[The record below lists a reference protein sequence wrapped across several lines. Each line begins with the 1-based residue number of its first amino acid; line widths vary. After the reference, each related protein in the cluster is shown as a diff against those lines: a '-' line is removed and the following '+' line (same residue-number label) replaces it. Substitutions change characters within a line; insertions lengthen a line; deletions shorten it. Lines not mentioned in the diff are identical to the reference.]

1 MQLRRTTGGLASDG
15 NDEDGTLHE
24 ANILPLEDRPL
35 EKEIPNLETSI
46 FREYVSFKECNDE
59 DGSNDDPCHH
69 HHYHY
74 HLSWI
79 MTMNIFTGLL
89 SIMDDY
95 DDLEFLKTYLSL
107 LWKWSIFTGKHSQ
120 DRT

>member
-1 MQLRRTTGGLASDG
+1 MKLSVEQMQLRRTTGGLASDG

-35 EKEIPNLETSI
+35 EKEIPNLESQH
-46 FREYVSFKECNDE
+46 FLGSMLVLRSVMMR

-74 HLSWI
+74 HLS
-79 MTMNIFTGLL
+79 
-89 SIMDDY
+89 
-95 DDLEFLKTYLSL
+95 
-107 LWKWSIFTGKHSQ
+107 
-120 DRT
+120 